1 MTNKFD
7 KSDERLREQYEEAFF
22 QELMEGY
29 DEYQGEK
36 LKREAEAENGEG
48 PSPELIA
55 QMEEKIAKEIGRQKR
70 LKSIPRFRR
79 IGKYV
84 AVFVVV
90 IVTVFSVSF
99 VSVDAFRTRI
109 LNYFFRKLQ

>member
-7 KSDERLREQYEEAFF
+7 KSDEKLREQYEGAFF

-36 LKREAEAENGEG
+36 LKREEEAENGEG

-55 QMEEKIAKEIGRQKR
+55 QMEEKIAKDIGRQKR
-70 LKSIPRFRR
+70 LKSIHRFSR
-79 IGKYV
+79 IGQYEAGSV
-84 AVFVVV
+84 GV
-90 IVTVFSVSF
+90 IVNVS
-99 VSVDAFRTRI
+99 
-109 LNYFFRKLQ
+109 L